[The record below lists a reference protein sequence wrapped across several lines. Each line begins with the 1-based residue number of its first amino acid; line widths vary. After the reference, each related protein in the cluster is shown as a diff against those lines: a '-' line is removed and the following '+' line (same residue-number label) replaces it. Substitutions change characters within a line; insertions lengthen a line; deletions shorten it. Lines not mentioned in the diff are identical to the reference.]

1 MTTTNQLQIVYG
13 PRAGQPGQ
21 RIPYTIKTHMDL
33 LVDNFGIAKVF
44 GLTVKNDQIE
54 VMPRVPDPVT
64 GAKDTIWVGTNIIRP
79 LDAICT
85 YERNRFMRQL
95 ECKRKLE
102 ELGLTSPPTDSAKK
116 KREAPVRA
124 ETPATHRDARPAT
137 EAARMREGPPPG
149 APSFDDATDPA
160 PGNEP
165 EKGEEEAEAEA
176 GAEHEAEDETEEE
189 AEANKSHKSA
199 QAWFTRCMQ
208 EMRGEFDEMR
218 SEMKAASQSKRA
230 GRPKTPAERRAATK
244 AVRMARGFDWNDPA
258 LATDPVNV
266 VQYKMQPW
274 IAKGIESSEE
284 LMLELISPKSLQ
296 LSQEAVLNH
305 VYSVIEGMPPTSAD
319 LTALIEQQKFRSTRE
334 AANRIWRDLKFRFF
348 KKIFTAFRA
357 ATIEDALKI
366 GVLHGVDSLYVAFP
380 GQGVTL
386 MTEFGHNNQRK
397 SPSFNEPYMCPS
409 QRQYMIATAEL
420 TESKNLSTGLVTF
433 KPYVGGSILDA
444 VIAALTKDGELPKL
458 DFLSVVQGYC
468 MAKEFNIN
476 VNQGFNLKLAAEEWK
491 AWCAARSHAM
501 PRHATPRHATPHRT
515 TPHRA
520 APHFIIPCLV
530 SHIQSLTH
538 TGFSTQTR
546 ARKAQSSASSK
557 ATSPPRKLA
566 ALSALH
572 ASLVLGL
579 LVDGRTSKAD
589 AREACLSA
597 PRQTSTTP
605 HHTTLDRIA
614 PHHTTLHSSRCACAG
629 LDLLP

>member
-1 MTTTNQLQIVYG
+1 MPRSLPLSLSCVADRMTTTNQLQIVYG

-218 SEMKAASQSKRA
+218 GEMREATQSKRA

-274 IAKGIESSEE
+274 IAKGIEFVEQSHTGN
-284 LMLELISPKSLQ
+284 LFLKNQQFAAAFDGMLKSGAGVCVGEPLAKQ
-296 LSQEAVLNH
+296 PAMRG
-305 VYSVIEGMPPTSAD
+305 GMES
-319 LTALIEQQKFRSTRE
+319 
-334 AANRIWRDLKFRFF
+334 
-348 KKIFTAFRA
+348 
-357 ATIEDALKI
+357 EDAMEYARQFLRRKI
-366 GVLHGVDSLYVAFP
+366 LFSELRV
-380 GQGVTL
+380 
-386 MTEFGHNNQRK
+386 
-397 SPSFNEPYMCPS
+397 NE
-409 QRQYMIATAEL
+409 
-420 TESKNLSTGLVTF
+420 
-433 KPYVGGSILDA
+433 
-444 VIAALTKDGELPKL
+444 GELQIL
-458 DFLSVVQGYC
+458 CQDGQVISVGPVRG
-468 MAKEFNIN
+468 M
-476 VNQGFNLKLAAEEWK
+476 
-491 AWCAARSHAM
+491 
-501 PRHATPRHATPHRT
+501 
-515 TPHRA
+515 
-520 APHFIIPCLV
+520 
-530 SHIQSLTH
+530 
-538 TGFSTQTR
+538 
-546 ARKAQSSASSK
+546 RKAQL
-557 ATSPPRKLA
+557 LA
-566 ALSALH
+566 RCNICGH
-572 ASLVLGL
+572 
-579 LVDGRTSKAD
+579 GR
-589 AREACLSA
+589 CLAITCQISIGN
-597 PRQTSTTP
+597 PNGS
-605 HHTTLDRIA
+605 
-614 PHHTTLHSSRCACAG
+614 
-629 LDLLP
+629 